1 MKNNDLRIVSGTR
14 DYDSDYIRKRDF
26 IISKIKHIYNLFGF
40 SPLETPSLEYLK
52 TLEKTYGE
60 EGDSLIY
67 RIINSGDIIT
77 KIKNNECNEIYDICE
92 KGLRYDLTVPLIR
105 YVLNNMNDIA
115 FPYKRYQIQN
125 VWRADRPQKGRYRE
139 FLQCDVDIVGTT
151 SLYAESELI
160 HMSINVFKSLNI
172 NNYVIKINNRKIIN
186 DFIKCVNCEDLFNK
200 FCVIIDKTDKIG
212 LEKVKELLQNI
223 NFPTDEFDNI
233 LKAENQ
239 LDYLEK
245 LFNEKNIVSEGIS
258 EIKELFTILN
268 KIEGNTSVVQ
278 YDFCLIRGLSYY
290 DGIVWEGKI
299 VNIDLGSVL
308 GGGRYNSF
316 AKKYDNPILNCVGMS
331 FGIDRLM
338 VAYEM
343 LNINIDCDSSS
354 TKVMIVNIHE
364 CDEYVS
370 YKILNTLR
378 LNNINSEIFLDKHTK
393 IQNQIKYAKRKN
405 IHFLLFPY
413 NDSNVKIKN
422 IIRNEIIYK
431 NTIEIL
437 PFLKNNIKQ

>member
-14 DYDSDYIRKRDF
+14 DYDSKYIYKRDF
-26 IISKIKHIYNLFGF
+26 IINKIKHIYNLCGF

-105 YVLNNMNDIA
+105 YTLNNMNDIV

-151 SLYAESELI
+151 SLNAEGELI
-160 HMSINVFKSLNI
+160 YMAINVFESLNI
-172 NNYVIKINNRKIIN
+172 KDYVIKINNRKIIN
-186 DFIKCVNCEDLFNK
+186 DFIKCIKCENLFDK
-200 FCVIIDKTDKIG
+200 FCNIIDKTDKIG
-212 LEKVKELLQNI
+212 LEKAKQLLQDI
-223 NFPTDEFDNI
+223 NFPVDEFDNI
-233 LKAENQ
+233 LKYENQ

-245 LFNEKNIVSEGIS
+245 LFNEKDIISEGLS
-258 EIKELFTILN
+258 EIKELFAILN
-268 KIEGNTSVVQ
+268 KTNVNISMVK

-299 VNIDLGSVL
+299 LNIDLGSVL

-316 AKKYDNPILNCVGMS
+316 AKKYNQPILSSVGMS
-331 FGIDRLM
+331 FGIDRLI
-338 VAYEM
+338 VACEM
-343 LNINIDCDSSS
+343 LNINIDYMSSN
-354 TKVMIVNIHE
+354 TGIMIVNIPE
-364 CDEYVS
+364 CNENIS
-370 YKILNTLR
+370 YDILKTLR
-378 LNNINSEIFLDKHTK
+378 SNNINTELFLDRQIK
-393 IQNQIKYAKRKN
+393 IQNQIKYAKKKN
-405 IHFLLFPY
+405 IKFLLFPY
-413 NDSNVKIKN
+413 DVMNIKIRDMVN
-422 IIRNEIIYK
+422 NEIIYK
-431 NTIEIL
+431 NMIEIV
-437 PFLKNNIKQ
+437 PFLKNYMKK